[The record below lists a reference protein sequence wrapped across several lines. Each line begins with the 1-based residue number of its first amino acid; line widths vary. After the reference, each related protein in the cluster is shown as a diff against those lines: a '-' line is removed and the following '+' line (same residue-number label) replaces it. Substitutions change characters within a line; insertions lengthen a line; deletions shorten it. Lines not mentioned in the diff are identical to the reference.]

1 MEHFLKGSAPN
12 FNLCLL
18 WRHDLNELNDW
29 AHTNVFD
36 EKLMAVSYFRMYV
49 LITHIM
55 ISDH

>member
-1 MEHFLKGSAPN
+1 MQN

-18 WRHDLNELNDW
+18 WRHALNELNDW